1 MILNLGLHAVEDGMV
16 PSFCHAPLEKV
27 PPHRWYGNTFIRI
40 DYFVHAHDVLLEVV
54 TAAIKAYIECYSYA
68 FSNECLKTALLKGRK
83 AFPNAPLEAHG
94 FRLKLLSEAVT
105 TLCHAEVGHST
116 SGIITR
122 RGLRPLSYFFLFFFS
137 PSSLLFFS
145 SLVLFY

>member
-1 MILNLGLHAVEDGMV
+1 MQLKMEWFLRFVTRHWKR
-16 PSFCHAPLEKV
+16 F

-105 TLCHAEVGHST
+105 TLCHAEVGHP
-116 SGIITR
+116 
-122 RGLRPLSYFFLFFFS
+122 PLLPES
-137 PSSLLFFS
+137 
-145 SLVLFY
+145 